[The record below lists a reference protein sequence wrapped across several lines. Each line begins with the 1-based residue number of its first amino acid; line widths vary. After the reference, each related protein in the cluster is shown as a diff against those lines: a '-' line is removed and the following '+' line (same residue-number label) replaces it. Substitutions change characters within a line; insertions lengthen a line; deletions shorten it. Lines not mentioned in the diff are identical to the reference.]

1 VTSDIDNN
9 FHFNTAISAVMELF
23 NLLSAQV
30 AEGTTERPDDWAVAE
45 AMESIL
51 LLLSPMVPHLA
62 EELWEM
68 TGHATPLTR
77 TVWPTFDQDLIREE
91 EITLV
96 VQVNG
101 KVRSRL
107 LVAPGTS
114 EAEIKARALQDDKV
128 VKAIN
133 DTRIRKV
140 IVVPNR
146 LINIV
151 VA

>member
-1 VTSDIDNN
+1 
-9 FHFNTAISAVMELF
+9 
-23 NLLSAQV
+23 
-30 AEGTTERPDDWAVAE
+30 
-45 AMESIL
+45 
-51 LLLSPMVPHLA
+51 
-62 EELWEM
+62 M